1 MSEHLSTKQAA
12 EALGVSESSVKR
24 WCDRGAIPT
33 SRTLGGHRRIPL
45 SGFLSFLKETNR
57 QVVVP
62 LRATNLSETTVSR
75 VETTQSLE
83 SLQTAFEKALEIGDE
98 AGCRSALVDA
108 YGITK
113 SFAQLADQFVAAAFH
128 SLGDKWTCGE
138 VEIYQ
143 ERRGCEICSRAL
155 HEYGRLMPDSPQNA
169 PLALGGSPSKDNYSL
184 PSQLLD
190 LVLRECSWRTMNLGC
205 NLPLETIV
213 AAVDELKPKMVWLS
227 VSHLESPEKFV
238 AEYAEFY
245 SALPQDTLVVLGGRA
260 LTDQLRPQLKYT
272 GFCDSMMQLAEFATA
287 LHGTRPSL
295 ETTNN

>member
-45 SGFLSFLKETNR
+45 ASFLSFLKETNR
-57 QVVVP
+57 QVVAP
-62 LRATNLSETTVSR
+62 LRGMNLVDPADTK
-75 VETTQSLE
+75 VETSQNLE
-83 SLQTAFEKALEIGDE
+83 SLHSAFVRALEIGDE
-98 AGCRSALVDA
+98 AGCRNALFDA
-108 YGITK
+108 FGLTN
-113 SFAQLADQFVAAAFH
+113 SLAQLADEFVAAAFH
-128 SLGDKWTCGE
+128 LLGEKWTCGE

-155 HEYGRLMPDSPQNA
+155 HEFGRLLPDAPLNA
-169 PLALGGSPSKDNYSL
+169 PLALGGSPSNDNYSL

-213 AAVDELKPKMVWLS
+213 AAVDEHKPKMVWLS
-227 VSHLESPEKFV
+227 VSHLEAPENFV
-238 AEYAEFY
+238 VEYMEFY
-245 SALPQDTLVVLGGRA
+245 QALPKETMVVLGGRA
-260 LTDQLRPQLKYT
+260 LTDKLRPQLKYT

-295 ETTNN
+295 QSTNN